1 MMKRYDCLKIVAEE
15 MGNALVITTVG
26 GAAAEWN
33 TIRPSDG
40 NLRCRTLG
48 LVSSIAMG
56 LALALPK
63 RCIVGLDGD
72 GALLMNACGLA
83 TLAWQKPAN
92 LTLLLFDNSI
102 YEASGLRPTA
112 TSVGTDLI
120 AMAKGAG
127 LQNASWTASLDDY
140 RSELR
145 KAKER
150 GALSMIG
157 AKIESGTEYFNTW
170 RELPAFEY
178 SEVENVYRFMRHIEK
193 VEGRRVVPI
202 PGPKH

>member
-1 MMKRYDCLKIVAEE
+1 MKRYDCLEVVAEE
-15 MGNALVITTVG
+15 MADALVITTVG

-33 TIRPSDG
+33 AIRPGDG

-56 LALALPK
+56 LALALP
-63 RCIVGLDGD
+63 RRRIVGIDGD

-83 TLAWQKPAN
+83 TLAWQSPAN
-92 LTLLLFDNSI
+92 LTLLLFDNGI

-112 TSVGTDLI
+112 TSAGADLI

-127 LQNASWTASLDDY
+127 VKNARWASSLDDY

-145 KAKER
+145 RAKER
-150 GALSMIG
+150 GALTIVG
-157 AKIESGTEYFNTW
+157 AKTESGADYFKTW
-170 RELPAFEY
+170 SALPAFEY
-178 SEVENVYRFMRHIEK
+178 NEVENLYRFMRHIEK
-193 VEGRRVVPI
+193 IEGRRIVPI

>member
-1 MMKRYDCLKIVAEE
+1 MKRYDCLKIVAEE
-15 MGNALVITTVG
+15 MADALVVTTVG

-33 TIRPSDG
+33 TIRPSEG

-48 LVSSIAMG
+48 LVSSISMG

-63 RCIVGLDGD
+63 RRIIGIDGD

-83 TLAWQKPAN
+83 TLAWRSPAN
-92 LTLLLFDNSI
+92 LTLLLFDNGI

-112 TSVGTDLI
+112 TTSAGTDLI
-120 AMAKGAG
+120 AMAKAAG
-127 LQNASWTASLDDY
+127 VKNASWAASVDNY
-140 RSELR
+140 RDELR
-145 KAKER
+145 QAKAR
-150 GALSMIG
+150 GALTMIG
-157 AKIESGTEYFNTW
+157 AKTESGMEYFKTW

-178 SEVENVYRFMRHIEK
+178 NEVENVYRFMRHIEK
-193 VEGRRVVPI
+193 VEGKRVVPI

>member
-1 MMKRYDCLKIVAEE
+1 MKRYDCLKIVAEE
-15 MGNALVITTVG
+15 MADALVICTVG

-33 TIRPSDG
+33 SIRPSDG

-56 LALALPK
+56 LALALPN
-63 RCIVGLDGD
+63 RRIVGIDGD

-83 TLAWQKPAN
+83 TLAWQSPAN
-92 LTLLLFDNSI
+92 LTLLLFDNGI

-112 TSVGTDLI
+112 TSAGADLI
-120 AMAKGAG
+120 AMAEAAG
-127 LQNASWTASLDDY
+127 VKNACWAVSLEDY
-140 RSELR
+140 RAALQE
-145 KAKER
+145 AKER
-150 GALSMIG
+150 GALSMVG
-157 AKIESGTEYFNTW
+157 AKTESGAEYFKTW

-178 SEVENVYRFMRHIEK
+178 NEVENVYRFMRHIEK
-193 VEGRRVVPI
+193 TEGKRVVPL

>member
-1 MMKRYDCLKIVAEE
+1 MKRYDCLKIVAEE
-15 MGNALVITTVG
+15 MSDALVITTVG

-56 LALALPK
+56 LALAL
-63 RCIVGLDGD
+63 RNRRIVGIDGD

-92 LTLLLFDNSI
+92 LTMLLFDNSI

-112 TSVGTDLI
+112 TSAGTDLI
-120 AMAKGAG
+120 GMAKAAG
-127 LQNASWTASLDDY
+127 LKNASWAASLEDY

-157 AKIESGTEYFNTW
+157 AKTESSMEYYKSW

-178 SEVENVYRFMRHIEK
+178 NEVENVYRFMRHIEK
-193 VEGRRVVPI
+193 IEDKRVVPM
-202 PGPKH
+202 PGPRH

>member
-1 MMKRYDCLKIVAEE
+1 MKRYDCLKIVAEE
-15 MGNALVITTVG
+15 MSDALVITTVG

-56 LALALPK
+56 LALALPN
-63 RCIVGLDGD
+63 RRIVGIDGD

-92 LTLLLFDNSI
+92 LTMLLFDNSI

-112 TSVGTDLI
+112 TSAGTDLI
-120 AMAKGAG
+120 GMAKAAG
-127 LQNASWTASLDDY
+127 LKNASWAASLEDY

-145 KAKER
+145 KTKER

-157 AKIESGTEYFNTW
+157 AKTESSMEYCKSW

-178 SEVENVYRFMRHIEK
+178 NEVENVYRFMRHIEK
-193 VEGRRVVPI
+193 IEDKRVVPI

>member
-15 MGNALVITTVG
+15 MGDALVITTVG

-63 RCIVGLDGD
+63 RRIVGLDGD

-112 TSVGTDLI
+112 TSVGADLI

-127 LQNASWTASLDDY
+127 LQNASWAASLEDY
-140 RSELR
+140 RNELR

-150 GALSMIG
+150 GALSMLG
-157 AKIESGTEYFNTW
+157 AKTEAGLEYFKTW

-178 SEVENVYRFMRHIEK
+178 NEVENVYRFMRHIEK

>member
-1 MMKRYDCLKIVAEE
+1 MKRYECLKILADE
-15 MGNALVITTVG
+15 MGDALVITTVG

-56 LALALPK
+56 LALALPG
-63 RCIVGLDGD
+63 RQVVGLDGD

-92 LTLLLFDNSI
+92 LILLLFDNSI

-120 AMAKGAG
+120 AMAKAAG
-127 LQNASWTASLDDY
+127 LQNASWAASLDEY

-145 KAKER
+145 KARER

-157 AKIESGTEYFNTW
+157 AKTEAGLEYFKTW

-178 SEVENVYRFMRHIEK
+178 NEVENVYRFMRHIERI
-193 VEGRRVVPI
+193 EGRRVVPI